1 MASDKDLITQ
11 TFADYVQAFQ
21 TLNPRS
27 VFSYC
32 HIPCMFIAP
41 QGVLVMA
48 SPAEIEAF
56 FGRVMEGLKARGYA
70 RSELTD
76 LQVKQMSRDVA
87 LVSVGRVRHTTSGE
101 ELERLGE
108 TYTFRKTDDGWK
120 IVAAMIHDPGA
131 VLKLK

>member
-1 MASDKDLITQ
+1 MASDKDIITQ

-21 TLNPRS
+21 TLDPRS

-48 SPAEIEAF
+48 SPGEIEAF
-56 FGRVMEGLKARGYA
+56 FGRVMEGLKARGYG

-101 ELERLGE
+101 ELERLGD
-108 TYTFRKTDDGWK
+108 TFRKTDDGWK